1 MAKNVNFNMVAAA
14 SLDFFSDMSC
24 EGKSCKGTLFS
35 VSVSNLVRIRSKMAE
50 LLPFN

>member
-1 MAKNVNFNMVAAA
+1 MAKNVIFKMVTATILAFA
-14 SLDFFSDMSC
+14 SKTSY
-24 EGKSCKGTLFS
+24 GTPFS